1 MFNLNDFDEE
11 IKPHVKDLIEMF
23 GLNEEQLQDLLC
35 VVNDGLDEIEAS
47 EKGEFFS
54 YVNDENLASLRSE
67 TTIDIYSNKNED
79 FYLYIEVQHSQ
90 CWGSKISDVS
100 IAECREFNPQKF
112 NGQRK
117 DWVLKRLSKKELE
130 ARYGSRGEKFINAAI
145 NAQNVNAEYVEKT
158 FSEAK
163 YDAFVTGQPIS
174 NEAKNI
180 IKRFGF
186 KIEKESII

>member
-23 GLNEEQLQDLLC
+23 GLNKEQLQDLLC
-35 VVNDGLDEIEAS
+35 VVNGGLDEIEAS

-54 YVNDENLASLRSE
+54 YVNDENLAPLRSE
-67 TTIDIYSNKNED
+67 TTIDIYSNKNDD

-90 CWGSKISDVS
+90 CFGSKISDVS
-100 IAECREFNPQKF
+100 ITECREFSPQKF
-112 NGQRK
+112 NEQRK

-130 ARYGSRGEKFINAAI
+130 ARYGSRGKKFINAAI
-145 NAQNVNAEYVEKT
+145 NVQNVNAEYVEKT

-174 NEAKNI
+174 NEVKNI